1 MSAELEPGI
10 KNSKCYNNRTQ
21 TAGITIKEHKQY
33 IKCLMI
39 GFLLPCFASR
49 RV

>member
-1 MSAELEPGI
+1 MSAELDRVLKIQSAATTEH
-10 KNSKCYNNRTQ
+10 K